1 MMAFIL
7 LLLSVLA
14 AALPM
19 ISFLIAV
26 WWMDRYE
33 REPPV
38 LVLAVFGWGAVGA
51 VILALG
57 GSGVLGVP
65 VQLMVPEAGAV
76 VGPVLIAP
84 LAEEPAK
91 ALVLLLLLRS
101 RHFDGMTDG
110 FVYGAAAGLGFGMTE
125 NFLYF
130 LSPAIAG
137 DAGGWVALVIMRT
150 FFSAVMHAMS
160 TSVVGAA
167 LGWARFRGTRTLI
180 VAGSCGLAVA
190 MTIHALWNGLITF
203 DPVLAAGGSLALL
216 DVALLLAEMGLVFV
230 VFQAC
235 VLVESLAIRR
245 QLLDEA
251 DRGHLSEQTART
263 VSSWTQRTFRR
274 WAPVGVDQRGYTTLA
289 MTLALRKE
297 QAMLLDRRGLGGQ
310 LQREIQGLRDAM
322 NASYPRRDQ

>member
-1 MMAFIL
+1 
-7 LLLSVLA
+7 
-14 AALPM
+14 
-19 ISFLIAV
+19 
-26 WWMDRYE
+26 
-33 REPPV
+33 
-38 LVLAVFGWGAVGA
+38 
-51 VILALG
+51 
-57 GSGVLGVP
+57 
-65 VQLMVPEAGAV
+65 
-76 VGPVLIAP
+76 
-84 LAEEPAK
+84 
-91 ALVLLLLLRS
+91 
-101 RHFDGMTDG
+101 
-110 FVYGAAAGLGFGMTE
+110 
-125 NFLYF
+125 
-130 LSPAIAG
+130 
-137 DAGGWVALVIMRT
+137 
-150 FFSAVMHAMS
+150 MS
-160 TSVVGAA
+160 
-167 LGWARFRGTRTLI
+167 
-180 VAGSCGLAVA
+180 
-190 MTIHALWNGLITF
+190 
-203 DPVLAAGGSLALL
+203 D